1 MKFYDNILNISMHK
15 YGCCVLQKYIEKID
29 VNERKPVI
37 DNILN
42 YCKELISDKCGNYII
57 QFIIFFNDEKIK

>member
-1 MKFYDNILNISMHK
+1 MDVVFYKNILK
-15 YGCCVLQKYIEKID
+15 KID

-42 YCKELISDKCGNYII
+42 YCKELISV
-57 QFIIFFNDEKIK
+57 